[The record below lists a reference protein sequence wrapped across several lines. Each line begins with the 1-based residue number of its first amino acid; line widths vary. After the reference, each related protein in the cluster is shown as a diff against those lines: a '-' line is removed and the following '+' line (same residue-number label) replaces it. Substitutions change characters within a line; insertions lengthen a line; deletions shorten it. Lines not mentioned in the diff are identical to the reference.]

1 MNTRAVIAVFLG
13 SLLLLAGCSAGASGT
28 AGVTVGDAWARPAAA
43 GDQPGAA
50 YLTITNGG
58 GQADTLLGVTS
69 PVAGSIEMHETSMDS
84 SGMMGM
90 HPVERIDVP
99 SGGVVK
105 LEPGGYHLMLVG
117 LTRELRVGDTV
128 ELDLT
133 FEHAGKVTVTA
144 DVRQG

>member
-1 MNTRAVIAVFLG
+1 MKARAVVGVFLG
-13 SLLLLAGCSAGASGT
+13 SLLLLTGCSTGASGT

-69 PVAGSIEMHETSMDS
+69 PVAGSVEMHETAMDS